1 MPLTEKDVQVCAGV
15 ILVDNGDSALE
26 NCKAGVNP
34 FPVEVWLEVLKQR
47 PPLGPAMAAA
57 LPFTIA
63 ELQAAMRTT
72 GPLYAAQ
79 VQALA
84 QAKSQA
90 GFRPTGHVDSTDHY
104 ASPTSTRPPRAM
116 GGIETPLSGLLPMLL
131 TPRISE
137 LQQYAT
143 NHGPRPSHA
152 GLALPP
158 TPAST
163 PGREGATESQKAEG
177 KGWGHNEIYG
187 ATSAVFRHLP
197 DSPWALEFSQR
208 RHQNIS
214 PLGWQPNDVK
224 WDIFWEYA
232 KKIDK
237 GIWVQPHCS
246 VWGDREAFQ
255 YAFIHMEI
263 RDAILHDKKSLRT
276 KKIPEAFE
284 IMHYNNIQS
293 DPVKSAAMG
302 PPIESDSDG
311 ETADFTNMMQG
322 IIPAVGRSRA
332 GAIYEKG
339 KGGLP
344 EDETETSEAL
354 RLAFPNIPL
363 YVPARSPSPPDD
375 AFPKLAHLVPACLS
389 SPPDDAFLIPSPPTL
404 EEVRRK
410 IAEENARP
418 FERLPVDQ
426 CLSMFL
432 KEQTG
437 YYDKT
442 DKDLRFYK
450 KGREGALQFLQDLM
464 DVGNGARCVDDG
476 GAHAVAMAYQN
487 WLCFPGMGFARGHF
501 PNEVSLAVIDLAQ
514 QRISEAY
521 ARCPNT
527 VEQRSVPATSSGTV
541 QDTQSVFGGF
551 AGSAGMR
558 HTYGTRLQTKRR
570 VTQPS
575 LPADASKYV
584 KTPESYDLILPT
596 PKPNELLAREPSS
609 GAPAVPSTRDK
620 TRFPFYH
627 TRDAEDLFSGSIAES
642 TAKDLSDE
650 GRCMQCLPGQD
661 PWSYQDLYNHF
672 CDRLNGLNKDRDVD
686 MTVNITHSE
695 LVTLP
700 NGRIKNSVADA
711 VWAWCAGVK
720 NATFK
725 SSFNFVGEDG
735 VDAGFHIGGGL
746 TKEAF
751 QIAIKTFTVESD
763 PHWEGAQCFLPVSGI
778 PAANLDFRGFGRLL
792 AHSALHGNVFPETLS
807 PILINV
813 LCHPE
818 NEMSCRFISPK
829 MISRF
834 NRSLGWVVKVLTDY
848 RMDDMAID
856 SGPAL
861 TPAQKTAKVEE
872 EVTTLCQHF
881 GYPIEAESDK
891 PVAFAQD
898 LTKHVL
904 YTCCRPAT
912 HQNKEGIASVG
923 DFVSGTPC
931 AVLFHLFNWRLDV
944 DQLFQKIVYLPPI
957 VDRRK
962 EEKTELVK
970 GWFRMALTAPRRGMS
985 LRDLLFFWTSSRALP
1000 LKDRIVVDIAQHEGD
1015 HLPSSRTCS
1024 DTLELH
1030 LGFGDADHLADRLWY
1045 AVWLCRDG
1053 GFQIP

>member
-1 MPLTEKDVQVCAGV
+1 M
-15 ILVDNGDSALE
+15 SLE
-26 NCKAGVNP
+26 TC
-34 FPVEVWLEVLKQR
+34 
-47 PPLGPAMAAA
+47 
-57 LPFTIA
+57 
-63 ELQAAMRTT
+63 
-72 GPLYAAQ
+72 
-79 VQALA
+79 
-84 QAKSQA
+84 
-90 GFRPTGHVDSTDHY
+90 
-104 ASPTSTRPPRAM
+104 
-116 GGIETPLSGLLPMLL
+116 
-131 TPRISE
+131 
-137 LQQYAT
+137 
-143 NHGPRPSHA
+143 A
-152 GLALPP
+152 GLALLS
-158 TPAST
+158 PASFDIGLT
-163 PGREGATESQKAEG
+163 LSWDEKGRPKAKKRKANGGPEPQFKPLKTFRRFVFFVPHLDIGNISTGTQEALTKHRYKVGVDFTE
-177 KGWGHNEIYG
+177 GWGYNEIYG
-187 ATSAVFRHLP
+187 AISAAFRHLP
-197 DSPWALEFSQR
+197 DFPWAFEFSQR

-237 GIWVQPHCS
+237 
-246 VWGDREAFQ
+246 
-255 YAFIHMEI
+255 
-263 RDAILHDKKSLRT
+263 KSFRT
-276 KKIPEAFE
+276 KKIWEAFE
-284 IMHYNNIQS
+284 IMHYNDIQS

-332 GAIYEKG
+332 GAINGKG

-354 RLAFPNIPL
+354 RGPKCGAWNISPRKPHLAYIRESPNRELRHLAFPNIPL

-375 AFPKLAHLVPACLS
+375 AF
-389 SPPDDAFLIPSPPTL
+389 LIPLPPTS

-418 FERLPVDQ
+418 FEKLPVNQ
-426 CLSMFL
+426 CVSMFL

-464 DVGNGARCVDDG
+464 DVGNGGRCVDDG
-476 GAHAVAMAYQN
+476 GAHAAAMAYQN

-501 PNEVSLAVIDLAQ
+501 PNE
-514 QRISEAY
+514 RISEAY
-521 ARCPNT
+521 AWCPNA

-541 QDTQSVFGGF
+541 QDTQSVFGGY
-551 AGSAGMR
+551 AGSTGMR
-558 HTYGTRLQTKRR
+558 HMYGTRSQTKRR
-570 VTQPS
+570 VKPPS

-584 KTPESYDLILPT
+584 KAPESYDLTLPT

-609 GAPAVPSTRDK
+609 GAPAVPSTQDK
-620 TRFPFYH
+620 IRFPFYH

-642 TAKDLSDE
+642 TGKDLGDE
-650 GRCMQCLPGQD
+650 VTR
-661 PWSYQDLYNHF
+661 
-672 CDRLNGLNKDRDVD
+672 
-686 MTVNITHSE
+686 SE
-695 LVTLP
+695 SVTLP

-711 VWAWCAGVK
+711 VWARCTDVK

-725 SSFNFVGEDG
+725 PSFNFVGEDG
-735 VDAGFHIGGGL
+735 MDAEFRIGGGL

-751 QIAIKTFTVESD
+751 QIAIKTFTVETD
-763 PHWEGAQCFLPVSGI
+763 PHWEGAQCLLPVSGI
-778 PAANLDFRGFGRLL
+778 PAANLDFRGFGGLL

-813 LCHPE
+813 RCHPE

-834 NRSLGWVVKVLTDY
+834 NRSLGWVVEVLTDY

-861 TPAQKTAKVEE
+861 TPAQKRAKVEE

-881 GYPIEAESDK
+881 GYPIEAEWDK

-904 YTCCRPAT
+904 YTCRRPAI
-912 HQNKEGIASVG
+912 HQIKEGIASVG
-923 DFVSGTPC
+923 NFVSGTPC
-931 AVLFHLFNWRLDV
+931 AVLFHLFNRRLDV

-957 VDRRK
+957 VDCRK

-970 GWFRMALTAPRRGMS
+970 GWFRMALNAPRRGMS
-985 LRDLLFFWTSSRALP
+985 RRDLLFFWTSSRALP

-1015 HLPSSRTCS
+1015 RLPSSRTCS

-1030 LGFGDADHLADRLWY
+1030 LGFRDAGHLADRLWY
-1045 AVWLCRDG
+1045 AVWLSKDG